1 MTTARSVWRWQARL
15 AWPQRPA
22 VAWSETLAVSLL
34 VPALSLL
41 AQTPDPMGLLAPFPW
56 GWFAPALL
64 ALRHGVLSALF
75 SVLLLVGFQL
85 GLAPQTWDGAGTQ
98 LHLLGGLS
106 LVLMLSQFAGLWH
119 NRLRRE
125 AELLGYSQEQ
135 LRTLTR
141 EHFLLRLSHERLEQ
155 ELVLRPGSLN
165 DAIHALD
172 QHLHQRDDTTHL
184 PQAERLL
191 HLLAEYCRLDAAALH
206 LLQDDGTPERTPLA
220 SLGTVPTPDRQ
231 DPLIHHALACG
242 QLSHMASTEQPSA
255 YQVVA
260 PLQGAG
266 AVRALLL
273 VSDMPFLALEPE
285 NLQTLNLILASYSDL
300 VEREHITT
308 PLLAQAPDC
317 PAAFA
322 FALHRLWRART
333 VAGVTSHRVTL
344 QGPDN
349 ARVRGHFEAL
359 LAGQR
364 MLDAYWLSATDHALR
379 LHILLPLGSRLQA
392 EGLLDRLATQL
403 HAQHGA
409 AFDDWALSAA
419 VQPIDQPPATLLA
432 QLLGDSP

>member
-1 MTTARSVWRWQARL
+1 MTAARTDWGRWL

-41 AQTPDPMGLLAPFPW
+41 AQTPDPLGLHAPFPW

-85 GLAPQTWDGAGTQ
+85 GLSPQTWDGARSQ

-125 AELLGYSQEQ
+125 AELLGYTQEQ

-172 QHLHQRDDTTHL
+172 QHLLHSQDTTPL
-184 PQAERLL
+184 PQAQRLL
-191 HLLAEYCRLDAAALH
+191 QLLAEYCRLDAAALH
-206 LLQDDGTPERTPLA
+206 LLRDDGTPEPTPLA
-220 SLGTVPTPDRQ
+220 SLGTVPCPAPQ
-231 DPLIHHALACG
+231 DPLVGHAVAHAKLA
-242 QLSHMASTEQPSA
+242 HMAGTDQPSA

-260 PLQGAG
+260 PLRGAG
-266 AVRALLL
+266 AVRAVLL

-300 VEREHITT
+300 VERERITS
-308 PLLAQAPDC
+308 PLLALAPDC
-317 PAAFA
+317 PATFA
-322 FALHRLWRART
+322 FALHRLWQART

-344 QGPDN
+344 HGPDTP
-349 ARVRGHFEAL
+349 RLRTHFEQL
-359 LAGQR
+359 LSSQR
-364 MLDAYWLSATDHALR
+364 MLDAYWLAAAGDRLR
-379 LHILLPLGSRLQA
+379 LHILLPLGSRLQGD
-392 EGLLDRLATQL
+392 GLLDRLETQL
-403 HAQHGA
+403 QQQHGA
-409 AFDDWALSAA
+409 SLADWGLDAQ

-432 QLLGDSP
+432 QLLEAHP